1 MKVKTIFTAI
11 IIFIVGMSMLGC
23 SNTRKITAEPPLDS
37 NDVKNLVDSHS
48 FVFIPQYIN
57 PTGFRK
63 RDLSS
68 GFDISISKDSI
79 ISYLPY
85 WGRGYIAPISPADV
99 DFDFTST
106 KFTYTV
112 KPDRRGWIVSVK
124 PTDQSYL
131 RELFFRIFDNAS
143 ASLTVSSIDRSSITY
158 DGYIARRR
166 HK

>member
-1 MKVKTIFTAI
+1 MKVKTIFPAI
-11 IIFIVGMSMLGC
+11 IFFIVGISIYGC
-23 SNTRKITAEPPLDS
+23 SNTRITAEPPLDS
-37 NDVKNLVDSHS
+37 NDVKNLVDSQS
-48 FVFIPQYIN
+48 FIFIPQYIS
-57 PTGFRK
+57 PMGFRK
-63 RDLSS
+63 RDLSP

-79 ISYLPY
+79 KSYLPF

-106 KFTYTV
+106 KFTYAV
-112 KPDRRGWIVSVK
+112 RPDRRGWIVSVK

-158 DGYIARRR
+158 DGYITRRR
-166 HK
+166 SK

>member
-1 MKVKTIFTAI
+1 MTVKNIFTAI
-11 IIFIVGMSMLGC
+11 IIFIVGISILGC
-23 SNTRKITAEPPLDS
+23 SNTRKIAVEPPLDS
-37 NDVKNLVDSHS
+37 NDVKNLVDSQS

-63 RDLSS
+63 RDLSP

-79 ISYLPY
+79 KSYLPF
-85 WGRGYIAPISPADV
+85 WGRGYIAPLSPTEL

-106 KFTYTV
+106 KFTYAV
-112 KPDRRGWIVSVK
+112 RPDRRGWIVSVK

-143 ASLTVSSIDRSSITY
+143 ASLIVSSIDRSSITY
-158 DGYIARRR
+158 DGYITRR
-166 HK
+166 KSK